1 MANTADEQRRRVH
14 QIAEAIAPT
23 WERRR
28 AYIEGVTAPVR
39 RWLIR
44 ELAPR
49 EGDRVLELA
58 AGAGDTGFEAAAI
71 VGNDGRLVSTDFS
84 AAMLDVARRRGAELG
99 VRNVDYLEIDAERI
113 GLDSSS
119 VDGVLCR
126 FGYMLMADPPAAL
139 AETERVLRP
148 GGRVALAVWGRSED
162 NPFFELIGTA
172 LVEAGLMAP
181 PGQDGPSPFSMAT
194 GQLTGDLLRGAG
206 FADISDGGGRGDV
219 RLRRRSRLPRHRRRH
234 VRSHGTRTPER
245 TRQDARR
252 SRRAPRSGAR
262 AVRDR
267 RGARAA
273 RRGRVCGRCQSVVS
287 GACLQSTI
295 DPASALCAFRPKGW
309 GKPWGPSH
317 CPASL
322 IGAGSFSHSTEGRPP

>member
-14 QIAEAIAPT
+14 QIAEAIAST

-126 FGYMLMADPPAAL
+126 FGYMLMADPSAAL

-181 PGQDGPSPFSMAT
+181 FGQDGPSPFSMAS
-194 GQLTGDLLRGAG
+194 GQFTGDLLRRAG
-206 FADISDGGGRGDV
+206 FADIWTEEVGMTFGCADV
-219 RLRRRSRLPRHRRRH
+219 ADYLDIVADTSGPMGLALQSAPD
-234 VRSHGTRTPER
+234 R
-245 TRQDARR
+245 TRADL
-252 SRRAPRSGAR
+252 
-262 AVRDR
+262 
-267 RGARAA
+267 AA
-273 RRGRVCGRCQSVVS
+273 R
-287 GACLQSTI
+287 L
-295 DPASALCAFRPKGW
+295 DPALARYAT
-309 GKPWGPSH
+309 
-317 CPASL
+317 
-322 IGAGSFSHSTEGRPP
+322 GAGHELPGVAVCAVAASPS